1 MDEKDKIIL
10 ENKGASNETLVQKTG
25 LSERTIQRRK
35 KKLGITPEQPSI
47 SEAVDA
53 DIAKVSA
60 KVAKV
65 NLEQKNKEL
74 IGRIAVAEKER
85 DIALGI
91 KPTPYIIKQIKTT
104 SKTEAVAFMVASDW
118 HMAERIDPEV
128 VNDMNNFNPDIAR
141 IRAEAFFR
149 NGLKLVE
156 IQQHAVDINTLVVPL
171 LGDMVNNTIHE
182 DAVESNTMSQ
192 ADEVNFVES
201 ILISGFDYLL
211 KNSDLKIIVPC
222 STGNHGRTTQE
233 RRVSTEN
240 GNSLETI
247 LYHHLANCYRNEPR
261 IEFIVAKGYL
271 SYLNL
276 FDKYLIRMHHGHN
289 IRYAGGV
296 GGIYIPLNKAINQ
309 WNKLKHAYLDV
320 MGHFHQFRDGGNFIA
335 NGSLCGFNAFAIS
348 IKADY
353 EEPRQA
359 FFLIDQKRGK
369 TIVAPILLNE

>member
-1 MDEKDKIIL
+1 MDLNEYIRDHPEESNRQIAQKFNVSTDIVRNRRNRMNAK
-10 ENKGASNETLVQKTG
+10 KGTTVE
-25 LSERTIQRRK
+25 
-35 KKLGITPEQPSI
+35 
-47 SEAVDA
+47 EAVNA

-60 KVAKV
+60 KVEKITT
-65 NLEQKNKEL
+65 ERKNKEL
-74 IGRIAVAEKER
+74 IQRLREAEQAR

-91 KPTPYIIKQIKTT
+91 SPKPYVIKNIKSTGK
-104 SKTEAVAFMVASDW
+104 SEAVAFMVASDW
-118 HMAERIDPEV
+118 HLAEGINPEN
-128 VNDMNNFNPDIAR
+128 VNDMNEFNPNIAR
-141 IRAEAFFR
+141 QRAESFFR

-156 IQQHAVDINTLVVPL
+156 MNQHAVDISTLVVPL
-171 LGDMVNNTIHE
+171 LGDLVNNTIHE

-192 ADEVNFVES
+192 AEEVDFAES
-201 ILISGFDYLL
+201 VLMSGFDYLL
-211 KNSDLKIIVPC
+211 KNSNLKIIVPC
-222 STGNHGRTTQE
+222 STGNHGRTTQD
-233 RRVSTEN
+233 RRCSTEN
-240 GNSLETI
+240 GNNLETI

-276 FDKYLIRMHHGHN
+276 FDKYLIRLHHGHN

-309 WNKLKHAYLDV
+309 WNKLRHAYIDV

-359 FFLIDQKRGK
+359 FFLIDKKRGK